1 MVRLGKSYP
10 HKLSPGVP
18 RLGRLAHYLA
28 HSLSIHRARV
38 RSDPE
43 RWAARLARS
52 VIGSVLSA
60 VLCFSPLEALAV
72 ENEVIK
78 YQTYAGSLLTPLEF
92 SSALTLWNKE
102 SNLNPKSVGNRE
114 GKYKVYGIPQIKN
127 IKVRALDP
135 YSQIDWGLRYIKHRY
150 SGDTC
155 LMLKHLRKHN
165 WA

>member
-1 MVRLGKSYP
+1 MSYP
-10 HKLSPGVP
+10 QLINRCGNTREIMRNYCY
-18 RLGRLAHYLA
+18 RLTWLLR
-28 HSLSIHRARV
+28 
-38 RSDPE
+38 
-43 RWAARLARS
+43 
-52 VIGSVLSA
+52 SVLSTRA
-60 VLCFSPLEALAV
+60 AKAGSSRRATLTGVLLLSGALTSNAYAV
-72 ENEVIK
+72 ELKDINNYK
-78 YQTYAGSLLTPLEF
+78 LYAHSRVNDFKQFICLER
-92 SSALTLWNKE
+92 AWTIE
-102 SNLNPKSVGNRE
+102 SNWNPKSIGNRE

>member
-1 MVRLGKSYP
+1 MSYP
-10 HKLSPGVP
+10 QLINRCGNTREIMRNYCN
-18 RLGRLAHYLA
+18 RLTWLLR
-28 HSLSIHRARV
+28 
-38 RSDPE
+38 
-43 RWAARLARS
+43 
-52 VIGSVLSA
+52 SVLSTRA
-60 VLCFSPLEALAV
+60 AKAGSSRRATLTGVLLLSGALTSNAYAV
-72 ENEVIK
+72 ELKDINNYK
-78 YQTYAGSLLTPLEF
+78 LYAHSRVNDFKQFICLER
-92 SSALTLWNKE
+92 AWTIE
-102 SNLNPKSVGNRE
+102 SNWNPKSVGNRE